1 MSTKSIYH
9 MTHIMEEFTGTEFY
23 TKKGGIKTSDTVYVI
38 SSNGTGTEPFLE
50 GAFKVS
56 DTEEGIFPVGK
67 QKFEQKAY
75 LSILRRPESPISLS
89 YLQDRLSAKKFASRF
104 MNFKPN
110 LQDYEISEF
119 DDLLLK
125 ANSKKEVFKS
135 AEPEL
140 ISDLENILQTETE
153 CTREVLCRIGQ
164 GAFRINVAEVW
175 GLDNEVCVVTGIAL
189 PAILTAS
196 HIVPWHQCTGSKVA
210 MRLDG
215 ANGILVCAN
224 IDRLFD
230 RYLLTFVKKGSSC
243 VVKYSNSLD
252 GDYLKQL
259 QMTEDLELVPNRM
272 SKSDKE
278 RFFSNIQEHNNEF
291 YKREA
296 ER

>member
-1 MSTKSIYH
+1 
-9 MTHIMEEFTGTEFY
+9 MTHIMGKFAGTEFY
-23 TKKGGIKTSDTVYVI
+23 TKKGGIKTSDTVYVV
-38 SSNGTGTEPFLE
+38 SSHGAGTEPFLE

-56 DTEEGIFPVGK
+56 ETEDGTFKHNDHIFK
-67 QKFEQKAY
+67 QKSY
-75 LSILRRPESPISLS
+75 LSVLRFPESPISLS
-89 YLQDRLSAKKFASRF
+89 FLQDRLSPKKFASRF

-110 LQDYEISEF
+110 LEDYEISEF

-125 ANSKKEVFKS
+125 ANSKKEAFKS
-135 AEPEL
+135 AEPQL

-164 GAFRINVAEVW
+164 GAFRRNVAEVW

-196 HIVPWHQCTGSKVA
+196 HIVPWHQCTGTKVA

-243 VVKYSNSLD
+243 VVKYSKSLD

-259 QMTEDLELVPNRM
+259 QMTEDLELVPNSM

-296 ER
+296 GR